1 MKKINGKFNWLW
13 SYQSSLPKIVL
24 LSAIAALLLSLFMNA
39 IHLMSALNLDLQPPR
54 PGFLPKRS
62 LNDDFFLRFIFDG
75 FLFTFLVGF
84 SLFFINL
91 IPNKQ
96 YKYGLKTLRY
106 AFKERVIICIIL
118 VILFQLLHFWIF
130 DKYFLLNIPRG
141 DAPGLL
147 MEKGKLPFE
156 NGSGFVFRING
167 MIITKNLS
175 LLIIALLFGEML
187 RLFIQQQKSKLEI
200 ERIKKENIQT
210 QYNAIAAQMNPHF
223 FFNSLNSL
231 SALVREGNRDSAL
244 KYIEELS
251 VIFRYVLKS
260 SQKGLVPLEEEMD
273 FLNAYKFLL
282 GIRFEGKLFF
292 NIEKDCHQAPY
303 ALPVL
308 SLQPLIENA
317 IKHNVISIKTPLIVN
332 IGIAEDYLIVSNVIK
347 PKVDYNQ
354 IKGGFGLKNLFNRV
368 KILTG
373 KDLIVTQTSEVFE
386 VRIPLIKQ
394 V

>member
-13 SYQSSLPKIVL
+13 SYQSSLLKIIL

-54 PGFLPKRS
+54 PGFLPNKSWR
-62 LNDDFFLRFIFDG
+62 DDFIIRFIFDG
-75 FLFTFLVGF
+75 LLFTFLVGF

-91 IPNKQ
+91 LPNNQ
-96 YKYGLKTLRY
+96 YKYGLMTFRY
-106 AFKERVIICIIL
+106 GFKERVIISIIM
-118 VILFQLLHFWIF
+118 VMLFQLLHFWIF
-130 DKYFLLNIPRG
+130 DKYFLFNNPRG
-141 DAPGLL
+141 GVPDLL

-156 NGSGFVFRING
+156 NGGRFVFRING

-175 LLIIALLFGEML
+175 LLLIALLFGEML

-200 ERIKKENIQT
+200 EHIKKENIQT
-210 QYNAIAAQMNPHF
+210 QYNAIAAQINPHF

-231 SALVREGNRDSAL
+231 SALVREENRDSAL

-251 VIFRYVLKS
+251 LIFRYVLKS

-273 FLNAYKFLL
+273 FLNAYRFLL

-292 NIEKDCHQAPY
+292 NIEKDCYQASY

-317 IKHNVISIKTPLIVN
+317 IKHNVISIKAPLILN
-332 IGIAEDYLIVSNVIK
+332 IGIAEDCLVVSNLIK

-386 VRIPLIKQ
+386 VRVPLIKQ
-394 V
+394 I